1 MQVGIE
7 LDEPRSRGDE
17 PLVKEL
23 LEPSNKW
30 DIYAINPADEIELQ
44 KWKLASHEKGG
55 GKWGDDRLLAFSSTQ
70 LSRVLC
76 TCINVILMKQS
87 LKIGYRLSSLCLN
100 NTYCDVSCC
109 SVLF

>member
-44 KWKLASHEKGG
+44 KWKLASHEKDG
-55 GKWGDDRLLAFSSTQ
+55 GKWDDDRLLAFQ
-70 LSRVLC
+70 HAVVSRVMYLYKRYFDEAEFKNWLQ
-76 TCINVILMKQS
+76 TE
-87 LKIGYRLSSLCLN
+87 
-100 NTYCDVSCC
+100 
-109 SVLF
+109 